1 MTKDEVIKKK
11 IAFISLGCDKNT
23 VDSEKMMFL
32 LSNNGFEFTTD
43 ISQAEIAI
51 INTCAFIQSSKQ
63 ESMNKI
69 LEVAGY
75 KTQKLEKLIITGCMS
90 QRYYDEVK
98 QIEQVDEVVRIKNN
112 PNIVNIV
119 FGLYGLTDIQNKKI
133 KNLDRILSTP
143 SHYAFLKIAD
153 GCNNF
158 CSYCTIPFIR
168 GRYKSVPMECLID
181 EAKYLAK
188 SGVKELILVAQDVTN
203 YGADLY
209 GKPELVDLLKELS
222 KIKGI
227 EWIRLHYCYPH
238 LITDEL
244 LNEISSNPKIC
255 KYLDIPLQHIS
266 NNILASMNRKDTK
279 ESITSLLDKIALLP
293 NKISI
298 RSTFIVG
305 YPGERTRDFNEL
317 IEFLKKYRLDNVGF
331 FTYSR
336 EKNTKA
342 YKMPHQIFEF
352 VKKSRLRKIEKVQ
365 SQIMLE
371 NQQAKV
377 GKNLNCICEELIE
390 SENGIFVYQM
400 RSEYNSVDVDTYTF
414 VSTQNRLQIGGFYP
428 VKITGTQGI
437 DLVGEI

>member
-1 MTKDEVIKKK
+1 MTKEEVLKKK
-11 IAFISLGCDKNT
+11 IALITLGCDKNT
-23 VDSEKMMFL
+23 VDAERIMYL
-32 LSNNGFEFTTD
+32 LSNNGFEFTND

-51 INTCAFIQSSKQ
+51 VNTCAFIQSSKN
-63 ESMNKI
+63 ESVNKI
-69 LEVAGY
+69 NEVAQY
-75 KTQKLEKLIITGCMS
+75 KQQKLEKLVITGCLS

-98 QIEQVDEVVRIKNN
+98 QMQGVDEVVRIKNN
-112 PNIVNIV
+112 ENIVNII
-119 FGLYGLTDIQNKKI
+119 FALYGLSDIPNKKI
-133 KNLDRILSTP
+133 KNLDRIISTP

-168 GRYKSVPMECLID
+168 GRYKSIPMECLIE
-181 EAKYLAK
+181 EAKALAK
-188 SGVKELILVAQDVTN
+188 MGIRELILVAQDVTN
-203 YGADLY
+203 YGSDIYA
-209 GKPELVDLLKELS
+209 KPSLVELLKGLS

-238 LITDEL
+238 LIDDKL
-244 LNEISSNPKIC
+244 LDEISTDPKIC

-266 NNILASMNRKDTK
+266 NNILQSMNRKDTK
-279 ESITSLLDKIALLP
+279 ESITALLDKIKKLP

-317 IEFLKKYRLDNVGF
+317 MEFLKEYRLDNVGF

-342 YKMPHQIFEF
+342 YKMPHQVLEF
-352 VKKSRLRKIEKVQ
+352 VKKSRLKKVEKLQ
-365 SQIMLE
+365 LQIMLE
-371 NQQAKV
+371 NQQARV
-377 GKNLNCICEELIE
+377 GQTINCVCEELLE
-390 SENGIFVYQM
+390 SQNGVFIYQM
-400 RSEYNSVDVDTYTF
+400 RSEYNSVDVDTLVL

-428 VKITGTQGI
+428 VKITGIQNI